1 MEITVDRVSTTFVG
15 NRLNYRYS
23 RSILHDDPRRMELS
37 TYGIHATKDRYT
49 FKQRYRRKLHYLFVK
64 I

>member
-1 MEITVDRVSTTFVG
+1 MEINVDRIFTTFVG

-37 TYGIHATKDRYT
+37 TYGILAAKGRYM
-49 FKQRYRRKLHYLFVK
+49 FKQRYHRKLHYLFVK